1 MTQGRNGDGNGYGDR
16 DRDGNRGGN
25 RPRSPKPNSGSGIER
40 MPPQAVDVEQAVLGA
55 MMIDARAIGRAFEI
69 LDESCFYHGAH
80 AMIYQGMIALY
91 ERSEAVDQLTLAEEL
106 KKREQLN
113 DVGGVSYLAKLASE
127 VATSA
132 NIDYHAK
139 IVLDKALSR
148 KLIETASEV
157 IEQAFE
163 GTDDVQNLIDRTEE
177 RIFSLSEN
185 QIGDGFQSLEIVM
198 GEALE
203 QIERAHNRVSTVSGV
218 ETGFPDLNESTSGLQ
233 PGDLIILAA
242 RPSVGKTAFALSMAR
257 HAALE
262 GGTSVAIF
270 SLEMSKAQLAQR
282 LLSAE
287 TRVDLHKLR
296 TGRLRED
303 DWVRI
308 THSVGRL
315 AQAQI
320 YIDDTPGIS
329 VLEARAKARR
339 LKREHGLGLVVV
351 DYLQLMSSHTR
362 VQSREQEI
370 SNISRGLKGLA
381 KELNVPVL
389 ALSQLSRAVE
399 SRTDK
404 RPQLSDLRESG
415 CLTGDAL
422 VARAD
427 TGERVPIRDWV
438 GLEGASVWALN
449 PASKKIEK
457 MPVSHAFCTGKKQVY
472 RLTTRLGRSIR
483 ATANHKFLALE
494 GWKRLDELVLGEH
507 VALPR
512 QISTDQCQT
521 MSNSELALLG
531 HMLGDG
537 CVLPRHAVQYTTCDN
552 ELANTV
558 VELAND
564 IFAEQLRPRI
574 QRVVQKSGN
583 SLFQVFLP
591 SAENPTHKKANPISR
606 WFQQMEIA
614 GLRSYEK
621 RVPACVFLQPERAIA
636 RFLRHIWATDGAI
649 KISLG
654 TKGKPLPRIY
664 YASSSEVLS
673 RDIQSLLLRLGINA
687 RLKTVSQK
695 GKGRDQHHVV
705 LSGQSDIATFIEK
718 IGTVGK
724 YRRAEIGQIKAYLQ
738 SRFSNP
744 NRDLIPRAA
753 WQLLAKPALQTS
765 QMTTRQM
772 QANMGM
778 QYCGTA
784 LYKTSMSRAR
794 AAKVAHVVQ
803 CRELARLAESD
814 IYWDEVVSVEMDAVE
829 EVFDLTVPGH
839 HNFIADDIIVHN
851 SIEQDADVVMFIYRP
866 DIYGLKSPDGA
877 SLEGIAEIII
887 GKQRNGPV
895 GSVHLQWNAES
906 ATYEP
911 LAPEWRLEPDE
922 EEF

>member
-1 MTQGRNGDGNGYGDR
+1 
-16 DRDGNRGGN
+16 
-25 RPRSPKPNSGSGIER
+25 

-80 AMIYQGMIALY
+80 AMIFQGMIALY
-91 ERSEAVDQLTLAEEL
+91 ERSEAVDQLTLAEEM
-106 KKREQLN
+106 KRREELT
-113 DVGGVSYLAKLASE
+113 DIGGVSYLAKLASE

-132 NIDYHAK
+132 NIDFHAK
-139 IVLDKALSR
+139 IVLDKSLSR

-163 GTDDVQNLIDRTEE
+163 GTDEVQSLIDRTEE
-177 RIFSLSEN
+177 RIFSLSEK

-218 ETGFPDLNESTSGLQ
+218 DTGFPDLNESTSGLQ
-233 PGDLIILAA
+233 PGDLVILAA
-242 RPSVGKTAFALSMAR
+242 RPSVGKTAFALTMAR
-257 HAALE
+257 HAAVE
-262 GGTSVAIF
+262 TKTSVAIF

-320 YIDDTPGIS
+320 YIDDTPAIS

-415 CLTGDAL
+415 
-422 VARAD
+422 
-427 TGERVPIRDWV
+427 
-438 GLEGASVWALN
+438 
-449 PASKKIEK
+449 
-457 MPVSHAFCTGKKQVY
+457 
-472 RLTTRLGRSIR
+472 
-483 ATANHKFLALE
+483 
-494 GWKRLDELVLGEH
+494 
-507 VALPR
+507 
-512 QISTDQCQT
+512 
-521 MSNSELALLG
+521 
-531 HMLGDG
+531 
-537 CVLPRHAVQYTTCDN
+537 
-552 ELANTV
+552 
-558 VELAND
+558 
-564 IFAEQLRPRI
+564 
-574 QRVVQKSGN
+574 
-583 SLFQVFLP
+583 
-591 SAENPTHKKANPISR
+591 
-606 WFQQMEIA
+606 
-614 GLRSYEK
+614 
-621 RVPACVFLQPERAIA
+621 
-636 RFLRHIWATDGAI
+636 
-649 KISLG
+649 
-654 TKGKPLPRIY
+654 
-664 YASSSEVLS
+664 
-673 RDIQSLLLRLGINA
+673 
-687 RLKTVSQK
+687 
-695 GKGRDQHHVV
+695 
-705 LSGQSDIATFIEK
+705 
-718 IGTVGK
+718 
-724 YRRAEIGQIKAYLQ
+724 
-738 SRFSNP
+738 
-744 NRDLIPRAA
+744 
-753 WQLLAKPALQTS
+753 
-765 QMTTRQM
+765 
-772 QANMGM
+772 
-778 QYCGTA
+778 
-784 LYKTSMSRAR
+784 
-794 AAKVAHVVQ
+794 
-803 CRELARLAESD
+803 
-814 IYWDEVVSVEMDAVE
+814 
-829 EVFDLTVPGH
+829 
-839 HNFIADDIIVHN
+839 

-911 LAPEWRLEPDE
+911 LAPEWRLDPDE